1 NTNHA
6 DHQQKGEYFTSKIH
20 EQPKSLSDIH
30 RSNGCTTL
38 FSTIENARN
47 TANAIQSH
55 LSHELTMEY
64 TQQSQPISSI
74 TDHQRQH
81 QYSIE
86 NRLDASRQL
95 LTSTL
100 STINASTAHIIILT
114 SDVNTNHHRNFDYN
128 NSLSSTIV
136 TITNNLNEFSK
147 EI

>member
-74 TDHQRQH
+74 T
-81 QYSIE
+81 
-86 NRLDASRQL
+86 
-95 LTSTL
+95 
-100 STINASTAHIIILT
+100 
-114 SDVNTNHHRNFDYN
+114 
-128 NSLSSTIV
+128 
-136 TITNNLNEFSK
+136 
-147 EI
+147 